1 MNTGNTENIRTR
13 FAPSPTGFLHVGGA
27 RTALF
32 NWIYARRH
40 GGKFLLRVEDTDPV
54 RSTPENTRKIFDDL
68 KWLGINWDE
77 EVIYQSARSDIY
89 RQYANLLLETD
100 KAYRCFCTAETLA
113 EKRHLAEQNK
123 LPYLYDKTCRRLT
136 PEVVDQNLR
145 ENKPFTLRLK
155 VPAGETTWRD
165 LIRENIRVANREID
179 DFIIL
184 RSDGTPVYQLAVV
197 VDDHFMEI
205 THIIR
210 GDDHISNTPKQILLY
225 NAFGWDIPLFGHI
238 PLILGADKKRLSKR
252 HGATSV
258 GEFRERGYLA
268 DALKNY
274 LVLLGWSPGD
284 DREIMS
290 MDEIIKRFS
299 LENIQKKSAIF
310 DEAKLQ
316 WFNALYI
323 RNLLDQTIFEYV
335 TKELISRKILTESEA
350 VSRENYIR
358 EVIRLLKPRARLMT
372 DFIDWGIYFYEDPK
386 SFDNKGVQ
394 KYLKNSD
401 IWNYL
406 VEFTK
411 SLQSL
416 DDFTEESIET
426 LLRNYAEEEGI
437 SAAKIIHPVRLAISG
452 RTATPG
458 LFEIMVI
465 LGKESVL
472 RRLSSFVERRQKII
486 QTAHSDSGP
495 GSPE

>member
-1 MNTGNTENIRTR
+1 MSTGNTENIRTR

-40 GGKFLLRVEDTDPV
+40 GGKFLLRVEDTDRV

-68 KWLGINWDE
+68 IWLGINWDE
-77 EVIYQSARSDIY
+77 EVIYQSTRSDIY

-113 EKRHLAEQNK
+113 KKRHLAEQNK
-123 LPYLYDKTCRRLT
+123 LPYLYDKTCRRLA
-136 PEVVDQNLR
+136 PEVVSQNLR
-145 ENKPFTLRLK
+145 ENKPFTLRLR
-155 VPAGETTWRD
+155 VPEGETAWRD
-165 LIRENIRVANREID
+165 LIRENIRVANSEID

-184 RSDGTPVYQLAVV
+184 RSDGTPIYQLAVV

-205 THIIR
+205 THVIR

-323 RNLLDQTIFEYV
+323 RNL
-335 TKELISRKILTESEA
+335 
-350 VSRENYIR
+350 
-358 EVIRLLKPRARLMT
+358 P
-372 DFIDWGIYFYEDPK
+372 
-386 SFDNKGVQ
+386 
-394 KYLKNSD
+394 
-401 IWNYL
+401 
-406 VEFTK
+406 
-411 SLQSL
+411 
-416 DDFTEESIET
+416 
-426 LLRNYAEEEGI
+426 
-437 SAAKIIHPVRLAISG
+437 
-452 RTATPG
+452 
-458 LFEIMVI
+458 
-465 LGKESVL
+465 
-472 RRLSSFVERRQKII
+472 
-486 QTAHSDSGP
+486 
-495 GSPE
+495 